1 MIPYGKQII
10 DSDDIAAVAA
20 TLESDWLTT
29 GPKVSEFESA
39 VARFCGASHGVAIAN
54 GTAALHAAYAALG
67 VGPGDEVIVP
77 TMTFAATANAA
88 VYLGATAVFA
98 DVDDA
103 TLLIDPSKVEALITS
118 KTKAIVGVDYA
129 GQSCDWD
136 ALSAIAKKHALRT
149 VADGA
154 HAIGAEW
161 NGKRVGTLAD
171 LTTFSFHP
179 VKHITTAEGGM
190 IMTHDADLATR
201 MRVFRNHG
209 IVTDTR
215 QREEKGTFEYEMVSL
230 GYNYRLSDMQC
241 ALGTSQLRKLPKW
254 LERRRTIARRY
265 DGIFAKV
272 DTVAPLAVQSGANH
286 AFHLY
291 VVKLAPGI
299 DRMSVFRALRASG
312 VAANVHYI
320 PVHLHPFY
328 RDRFQTRV
336 GQCPIAEA
344 AYARILS
351 IPLWAGLDDHTVDN
365 IAEKV
370 IACARQAA

>member
-1 MIPYGKQII
+1 MIPYGKQIV
-10 DSDDIAAVAA
+10 DRDDVAAVLA

-29 GPKVSEFESA
+29 GPKVSEFETA
-39 VARFCGASHGVAIAN
+39 VAQFCGASQGVAIAN

-88 VYLGATAVFA
+88 VYLGATPIFA
-98 DVDDA
+98 DVSPD
-103 TLLIDPSKVEALITS
+103 TLLIDPAKVEALVTT
-118 KTKAIVGVDYA
+118 KTRAIVGVDYG
-129 GQSCDWD
+129 GQPCNWD
-136 ALSAIAKKHALRT
+136 ALSMIAKKHRLAT

-154 HAIGAEW
+154 HAIGGEW
-161 NGKRVGTLAD
+161 SGRRVGTLAD

-179 VKHITTAEGGM
+179 VKHITTGEGGM
-190 IMTHDADLATR
+190 IMTHNAELAAK

-230 GYNYRLSDMQC
+230 GYNYRLSDIQC
-241 ALGTSQLRKLPKW
+241 ALGTSQLKKLTQW
-254 LERRRTIARRY
+254 LERRRAIAQRY
-265 DGIFAKV
+265 DGIFQK
-272 DTVAPLAVQSGANH
+272 TRLVAPLAVQAEANH
-286 AFHLY
+286 AYHLY
-291 VVKLAPGI
+291 VVKLAEGV
-299 DRMSVFRALRASG
+299 DRMRVFRALRG
-312 VAANVHYI
+312 KGIAANVHYV

-328 RDRFQTRV
+328 RDRFQTQV

-351 IPLWAGLDDHTVDN
+351 LPLWAGLDDETVDSV
-365 IAEKV
+365 AEKV
-370 IACARQAA
+370 IACASECA